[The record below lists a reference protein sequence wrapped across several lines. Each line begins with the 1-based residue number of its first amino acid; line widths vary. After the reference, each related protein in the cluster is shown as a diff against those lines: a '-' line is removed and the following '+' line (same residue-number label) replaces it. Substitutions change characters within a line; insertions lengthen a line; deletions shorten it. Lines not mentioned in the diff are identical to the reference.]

1 MPTNM
6 RTHLLRQPPHA
17 RGTTDVVKHEHET
30 TCNDV
35 RPHPKHG
42 GGAAYTGKTN
52 NGKAICERNHN
63 APAARYT
70 WCTCDATPV
79 AASGPLPEENSL
91 ESQEPNETTQ
101 QCTRRKCNHRSIA
114 LQWRARMSDFQ
125 RLPTSSWWAPTP
137 KKKTNTAH
145 RHFLAA
151 RRRLQIA
158 PPLWFSRS
166 PGVGLG

>member
-1 MPTNM
+1 MPTLPNRPFLGEQRMPTNM
-6 RTHLLRQPPHA
+6 STHLLRQPPHA

-42 GGAAYTGKTN
+42 GDCICWQTN
-52 NGKAICERNHN
+52 SGKAICERNHN

-91 ESQEPNETTQ
+91 ESQETVAP
-101 QCTRRKCNHRSIA
+101 R
-114 LQWRARMSDFQ
+114 
-125 RLPTSSWWAPTP
+125 APTMMRAP
-137 KKKTNTAH
+137 PPSSHGAS
-145 RHFLAA
+145 A
-151 RRRLQIA
+151 RRTGHSDSYNWNCHGNHVKMELPWQLI
-158 PPLWFSRS
+158 P
-166 PGVGLG
+166 